1 MERLVAWYQVGSSYA
16 AVVALILANLIPLVG
31 VLWFGWDVWGILII
45 YWLENGIYGL
55 FNVLKMRRAE
65 GAEDDSPLAAAETRR
80 RLNGFRVNGRPASGT
95 GKAALIP
102 FFIMHYGI
110 FWVVHGIFVL
120 LLPLFA
126 ATGADGAPDFGS
138 TLNPLGILLVV
149 VCLFISHGLSY
160 RLNYIGRGE
169 YLRTTA
175 AQQMFAPYGRLVVL
189 HVTIIFGAVLI
200 GMTGAPVA
208 AIVVLVLLKI
218 VLDLGL
224 HLAEHRTA
232 EKVPGVPATEGGG
245 AG

>member
-16 AVVALILANLIPLVG
+16 AVAALILANLVPLVG

-65 GAEDDSPLAAAETRR
+65 GPEDGSPMGAADTRR
-80 RLNGFRVNGRPASGT
+80 RLSGFTVNGRPPSGT
-95 GKAALIP
+95 DKAALIP

-126 ATGADGAPDFGS
+126 FTGADGAPDFGT
-138 TLNPLGILLVV
+138 TLNPLAILLVV

-175 AQQMFAPYGRLVVL
+175 AQQMFAPYGRLVIL
-189 HVTIIFGAVLI
+189 HITIIFGAVLI
-200 GMTGAPVA
+200 GMTGAPAA
-208 AIVVLVLLKI
+208 AIVVLVLVKI

-224 HLAEHRTA
+224 HLAEHRRA
-232 EKVPGVPATEGGG
+232 EGVPGAPAAEG
-245 AG
+245 AAQ

>member
-16 AVVALILANLIPLVG
+16 AVAALIIANLVPLVG

-65 GAEDDSPLAAAETRR
+65 GSEDGSPMAAVETRR
-80 RLNGFRVNGRPASGT
+80 RLNGYRVNGRPPSGID
-95 GKAALIP
+95 KAALIP

-120 LLPLFA
+120 LLPLFDF
-126 ATGADGAPDFGS
+126 TGADGAPDFGT
-138 TLNPLGILLVV
+138 TLNPLGILFVV
-149 VCLFISHGLSY
+149 VCLFISHGVSY

-189 HVTIIFGAVLI
+189 HITIIVGAVLI
-200 GMTGAPVA
+200 GMTGAPA
-208 AIVVLVLLKI
+208 SAIVVLVLLKI
-218 VLDLGL
+218 ALDLGL
-224 HLAEHRTA
+224 HLAEHRNEPTIATA
-232 EKVPGVPATEGGG
+232 GSAP
-245 AG
+245 